1 MGKKDPIKK
10 KFLLRREKKYFE
22 LNENFLNPLSKII
35 KKIYGSA
42 KINISL
48 YFPTNFEANILKIF
62 DNKRFKKYNFL
73 LPIVKKNTEMNFY
86 RWKKNDILFLN
97 KYGVPEPIKSNR
109 IIPNVAL
116 VPLLAFDKNKNRL
129 GYGKGFYD
137 KYFNRYIKIH
147 NKILTVGIAF
157 SFQKYPKLPVNKKD
171 YKLNY
176 ILTDKGI
183 K

>member
-1 MGKKDPIKK
+1 MGKKDPIRK

-73 LPIVKKNTEMNFY
+73 LPIVKKNTEMNFIDG
-86 RWKKNDILFLN
+86 KKTI
-97 KYGVPEPIKSNR
+97 
-109 IIPNVAL
+109 
-116 VPLLAFDKNKNRL
+116 
-129 GYGKGFYD
+129 
-137 KYFNRYIKIH
+137 YFFKQIWGARTN
-147 NKILTVGIAF
+147 
-157 SFQKYPKLPVNKKD
+157 
-171 YKLNY
+171 
-176 ILTDKGI
+176 
-183 K
+183 